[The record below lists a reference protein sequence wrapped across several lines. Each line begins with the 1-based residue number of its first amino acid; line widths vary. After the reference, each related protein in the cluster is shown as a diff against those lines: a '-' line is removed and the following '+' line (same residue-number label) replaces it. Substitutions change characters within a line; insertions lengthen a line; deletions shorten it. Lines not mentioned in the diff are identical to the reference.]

1 MAHLMLLAVL
11 GELLQVLSVERRQAG
26 LDLPLVVLGQRQLS
40 LQLADLLARDALHRI
55 AAYVARQDA
64 RLHPHPRGR
73 NGIVSCE

>member
-1 MAHLMLLAVL
+1 MRLAKTEQSPMAHLMLLAVL

-55 AAYVARQDA
+55 AAYEDRRA
-64 RLHPHPRGR
+64 G
-73 NGIVSCE
+73 G